1 MIMEFHKL
9 QFYYRCIFL
18 SQFSEDSNVNRDVY
32 VPNPS
37 CKDFLK
43 YEWIGQLMGAC
54 LRGKENLVISLPSFI
69 WKKLVGE
76 QVTWSRDYSSID
88 AAEVGYGKPNIH

>member
-1 MIMEFHKL
+1 MLSIYFIF
-9 QFYYRCIFL
+9 QFC
-18 SQFSEDSNVNRDVY
+18 EDSNVNRDVY

-37 CKDFLK
+37 CKDFVK
-43 YEWIGQLMGAC
+43 IEWIGQLMGAC

-76 QVTWSRDYSSID
+76 RISWSKDYCTVD
-88 AAEVGYGKPNIH
+88 AAEVSI